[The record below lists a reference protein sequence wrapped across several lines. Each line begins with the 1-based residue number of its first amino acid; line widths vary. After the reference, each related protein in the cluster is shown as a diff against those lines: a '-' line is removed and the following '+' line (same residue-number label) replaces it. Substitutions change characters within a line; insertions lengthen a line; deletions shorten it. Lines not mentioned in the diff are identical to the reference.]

1 MASSNS
7 GRDEKA
13 AGMEE
18 SQAQAKKRRQLQ
30 NRLSQRAHRQ
40 RKKAQAAKTDLPMRP
55 FQVDRWRLDEIAYLA
70 SQGAPAA
77 PQGTTVADDWTQ
89 PESDSVTLQPPQP
102 HQHYEKPLT
111 CPVDGPPVTPPA
123 IVFPLSTDHL
133 IHLIQYNVFRAFVSN
148 KRTLNTFLTGWK
160 DPPPSPVTCPLSGP
174 YVDNTMIYPLN
185 PNTPP
190 ALVPTRL
197 QQLQPHHLWL
207 NLLPFPQMRDNLIMH
222 EGLFD
227 HWDMLGDL
235 IGELLVIPPLLE
247 RKGGS
252 QSSRAT
258 GHTPGRSA
266 SSASVEGSD
275 EVTSGRTR
283 LVVWGEPHESMN
295 WEATPAF
302 LTKWAWA
309 VKGCGELLASSNR
322 WRLERGEEPIRFVDV
337 SDEYIVEE
345 SWNLG

>member
-1 MASSNS
+1 
-7 GRDEKA
+7 
-13 AGMEE
+13 
-18 SQAQAKKRRQLQ
+18 
-30 NRLSQRAHRQ
+30 
-40 RKKAQAAKTDLPMRP
+40 MRP
-55 FQVDRWRLDEIAYLA
+55 FQVDRWRLDEVAYLT
-70 SQGAPAA
+70 SQEAPAA
-77 PQGTTVADDWTQ
+77 PQDADVAHADD
-89 PESDSVTLQPPQP
+89 PARLERDSDSATSQSREPDQQSAQSLA
-102 HQHYEKPLT
+102 
-111 CPVDGPPVTPPA
+111 CPADGPPVSPPA

-174 YVDNTMIYPLN
+174 CVDDTMIYPLN

-207 NLLPFPQMRDNLIMH
+207 NLLPFPQMRDNLITH

-235 IGELLVIPPLLE
+235 IGELLVIPRLLE
-247 RKGGS
+247 RKARSRSSHVTNPTTGGS
-252 QSSRAT
+252 V
-258 GHTPGRSA
+258 P
-266 SSASVEGSD
+266 SASVGDSD
-275 EVTSGRTR
+275 EVTSGRTG

-302 LTKWAWA
+302 FTKWAWA

-337 SDEYIVEE
+337 SDEYIVEDN
-345 SWNLG
+345 WNLG